1 MSALG
6 TELKINV
13 HAEPID
19 GMHMSEYDF
28 ECVFFVYKNRPL
40 VVRKDEMTKVD
51 EDNYIAKVD
60 SAKVGVGNLLMKF
73 VAEIPDSD
81 MNDGLRKEVEL
92 VDLNIQIIPV

>member
-6 TELKINV
+6 TEFKINV
-13 HAEPID
+13 HVEPID
-19 GMHMSEYDF
+19 AMHMSEYDF

-40 VVRKDEMTKVD
+40 VVKKNEMTKVD

-60 SAKVGVGNLLMKF
+60 SSKVGTGKLMMKF

-92 VDLNIQIIPV
+92 VDLDISIMPV

>member
-13 HAEPID
+13 HVEPID
-19 GMHMSEYDF
+19 GLHMSDYDF

-40 VVRKDEMTKVD
+40 VVKKNEMTKVD

-60 SAKVGVGNLLMKF
+60 SAKVGTGNLMMKF
-73 VAEIPDSD
+73 VADIPDSD

-92 VDLNIQIIPV
+92 VDLQLPIIPV